1 MTDFMSGIVPVQSQ
15 IPNVIAWNEFH
26 AEMRNHRTRNTTLWV
41 RGISEVDILLGS
53 KKYPAIS

>member
-41 RGISEVDILLGS
+41 
-53 KKYPAIS
+53 